1 MSKIGVGIGEE
12 FPADDSKPAEAP
24 QGDRRNE
31 TRESEADYAK
41 RRAAYKKW
49 RQHRHECR
57 RQWRKEWR
65 ARSQA
70 FQRDLHDSIA
80 ANIHRNIE
88 PRNDVG
94 DRDDDI
100 HDDRGHHGE
109 WGHAILWA
117 ILAILAILAI
127 IAVIALVSFVFSHIF
142 TIVGVVAVLALVA
155 AYYRGHD
162 PFALDP
168 YDAAPRSASGEAA
181 H

>member
-41 RRAAYKKW
+41 RREAYRKW
-49 RQHRHECR
+49 RQQRRECR

-70 FQRDLHDSIA
+70 FQRELHETISE
-80 ANIHRNIE
+80 NIPRNSE
-88 PRNDVG
+88 PRDNKNE
-94 DRDDDI
+94 RDDDP
-100 HDDRGHHGE
+100 HGD
-109 WGHAILWA
+109 GSQAILW
-117 ILAILAILAI
+117 AILAI